1 MNKQEHSPRGRRRR
15 IIAAAAAA
23 TLVAASVA
31 AWAAMAHRGPGPDGP
46 PQKDMV
52 IDAAVRGRVIAAIAG
67 NMEQHYVFPDQ
78 ARRLSQALKARAA
91 KGEFDRVTSAED
103 FAQAMTR
110 TLQEELK
117 DRHLEVRYF
126 EAAVPPEA
134 GGEEPTP
141 AEVEAERVEHARFNH
156 GVAAFKRL
164 QGNIGYLDLHAF
176 GRPADTA
183 PRYAA
188 VMALMKDTAA
198 MVIDLR
204 HTEGG
209 DPDSV
214 MLLASYLFDQRT
226 HLNDIWMR
234 EGGRDGQG
242 GVTEER
248 WTDPKVAGPHY
259 GQSRPIMLLVG
270 PDTFSAGEDFAYAL
284 KNAGRATL
292 VGATTG
298 GGAHPGHP
306 RRLTEHFMMNVPTGR
321 SISPVTH
328 TDWEGVG
335 VVPDVKVSDDQALD
349 RAQRLLL
356 ERLVPAEKDPDWKR
370 RLGERLKELS

>member
-1 MNKQEHSPRGRRRR
+1 MSNEKRSRHRWLAAGGAA
-15 IIAAAAAA
+15 IVIAASLAG
-23 TLVAASVA
+23 
-31 AWAAMAHRGPGPDGP
+31 WAVHAHGGPGGP
-46 PQKDMV
+46 PQKDMT
-52 IDAAVRGRVIAAIAG
+52 IDAAARRDVIAAICD
-67 NMEQHYVFPDQ
+67 NMERHYVLPDQ
-78 ARRLSQALKARAA
+78 ARRLSGELKARAA
-91 KGEFDRVTSAED
+91 RGDFDRVTSAGK
-103 FAQAMTR
+103 FADTMTE
-110 TLQEELK
+110 TLQAVLK

-126 EAAVPPEA
+126 ADPVAPDA
-134 GGEEPTP
+134 GGEQSTP
-141 AEVEAERVEHARFNH
+141 AEVQAERVEHARFNH
-156 GVAAFKRL
+156 GVAEFRRL
-164 QGNIGYLDLHAF
+164 RGNIGYLDLHAF
-176 GRPADTA
+176 GRPDATA

-234 EGGRDGQG
+234 EDNA
-242 GVTEER
+242 TTER
-248 WTDPKVAGPHY
+248 WTDPQVAGPHY
-259 GQSRPIMLLVG
+259 GQSRPLVLLVG

-298 GGAHPGHP
+298 GGAHPGQP
-306 RRLTEHFMMNVPTGR
+306 RRLTDHFMMNVPSGR

-328 TDWEGVG
+328 TDWEGTG
-335 VVPDVKVSDDQALD
+335 VTPDVRIDPDKALD
-349 RAQRLLL
+349 RAQVLLL
-356 ERLVPAEKDPDWKR
+356 EKLVAAEKDADWRR
-370 RLGERLKELS
+370 RLTERLAELK